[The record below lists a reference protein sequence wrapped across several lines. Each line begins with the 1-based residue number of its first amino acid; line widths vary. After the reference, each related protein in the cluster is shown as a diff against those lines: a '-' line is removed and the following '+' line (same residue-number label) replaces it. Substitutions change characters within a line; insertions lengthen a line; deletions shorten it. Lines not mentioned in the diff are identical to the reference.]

1 MKKLFIGLLLFT
13 ILSLIQACSNISSV
27 DTFNNLLAEYEEG
40 DKQTELIVRQIED
53 APTKEEKLNAL
64 KAFDVQNKNTFDK
77 AQKLLIMINTDK
89 AIQDSTIDIG
99 YWKDELEFYQY
110 KYGLRVVNAI
120 EGGSKG
126 EVLTASEPLSLE
138 EFLRRQNMTEEEY
151 DRQVSLINEQ
161 YRKELN
167 LTEEEFEEYIKQ
179 FNP

>member
-1 MKKLFIGLLLFT
+1 MRRLFIGLLLLV

-27 DTFNNLLAEYEEG
+27 DTFNNLLAKYEEG

-53 APTKEEKLNAL
+53 APTKDEKLKAL

-89 AIQDSTIDIG
+89 AIQDSTIDVVH
-99 YWKDELEFYQY
+99 WKDELEFYQY

-120 EGGSKG
+120 EGGNNG
-126 EVLTASEPLSLE
+126 EVITPELISLE

-151 DRQVSLINEQ
+151 DRQAGLANEE
-161 YRKELN
+161 YRRQLN